1 MTEQQ
6 QQLIEALNGAAQGI
20 SAAVDQG
27 SITARRAQKT
37 RVKSRFFCPHRISP
51 RTPPSR
57 HFSSPA
63 RFFHKKIQCNL
74 GIA

>member
-27 SITARRAQKT
+27 TITATQIYCLLNT
-37 RVKSRFFCPHRISP
+37 L
-51 RTPPSR
+51 
-57 HFSSPA
+57 
-63 RFFHKKIQCNL
+63 IQDL
-74 GIA
+74 AETLH